1 MDVNRDAVKTCLVL
15 LMALSLALMLSS
27 SAARAEWV
35 VVSLG
40 ELPPL
45 PVDLTP
51 GPVPVADAY
60 SDDGLS
66 YADPSIEVKIY
77 EDKAF
82 DTPVL
87 YAHINIMHPSQLRTA
102 PASTFRSQATAP
114 GVSIAR
120 RNNAVVAINGDYF
133 VYDSKSYA
141 VRQGFTYRSRPTG
154 EDVLIIDNEGDF
166 HAVLAATQADI
177 DAAVADLE
185 VQGKT
190 VINAFTFGPVLV
202 LDGQARDMSAKK
214 YFNISPHVN
223 AQRVAL
229 AQLGPLEY
237 LIVSTQGPEDKN
249 SKGFTIP
256 EMAAYVQEVGYRFS
270 EKGCLCAYN
279 LDGGSTNTLYF
290 NGKKIN
296 SPGGKTRYIADI
308 IYFAT
313 LVRE

>member
-1 MDVNRDAVKTCLVL
+1 MNRDAVKTCLVL

-35 VVSLG
+35 VASPG

-60 SDDGLS
+60 GDDGLS

-133 VYDSKSYA
+133 V
-141 VRQGFTYRSRPTG
+141 
-154 EDVLIIDNEGDF
+154 
-166 HAVLAATQADI
+166 
-177 DAAVADLE
+177 
-185 VQGKT
+185 
-190 VINAFTFGPVLV
+190 
-202 LDGQARDMSAKK
+202 
-214 YFNISPHVN
+214 
-223 AQRVAL
+223 
-229 AQLGPLEY
+229 
-237 LIVSTQGPEDKN
+237 
-249 SKGFTIP
+249 
-256 EMAAYVQEVGYRFS
+256 
-270 EKGCLCAYN
+270 
-279 LDGGSTNTLYF
+279 
-290 NGKKIN
+290 
-296 SPGGKTRYIADI
+296 
-308 IYFAT
+308 
-313 LVRE
+313 